1 MALLPGGRA
10 IAKTWVSAARTS
22 DQGLWPRMI
31 DYFNE
36 PTSRATRCGRPFS
49 FAISKER
56 NQVMGQWPRRPRVP
70 NARSTNPFDR
80 AGHRSICKCSLLN
93 YFVARGIFAFC
104 LCACAPSLERTR
116 AALSA
121 SGANP
126 ESRTRFESPEGAAR
140 SIPGK
145 RSAQRSLAIK
155 SCTESVHFTKFCTD
169 NHCAGAGKEQRP
181 ATKTGSKAQRR
192 QHKRPFAHIWPPNGQ
207 TAENRAKLSP
217 PRLHHFELQLKA
229 QHSGALNDNN
239 SVRIALPHLQ
249 ALPGRAQI

>member
-1 MALLPGGRA
+1 
-10 IAKTWVSAARTS
+10 
-22 DQGLWPRMI
+22 
-31 DYFNE
+31 
-36 PTSRATRCGRPFS
+36 
-49 FAISKER
+49 
-56 NQVMGQWPRRPRVP
+56 MGQWPRRPRVP

-93 YFVARGIFAFC
+93 SFVARGIFAFC
-104 LCACAPSLERTR
+104 LCACATSLERKR

-126 ESRTRFESPEGAAR
+126 ESRTRFESPEVAAR

-145 RSAQRSLAIK
+145 QSAQRSLAIK

-249 ALPGRAQI
+249 ALPAALKYGKTTPIVRKRHQIIENPVPGGPRRHSKPCNDCSNGVDLIWGLVV